1 MTSIQNIPDDVL
13 LRIISEGG
21 EMNWN
26 FLALKV
32 MILRLKLKLSMM
44 NNEMVRKQC
53 CADLRELFRKS
64 SLVPNAKK
72 DMQIIIDCFMEENNA
87 RNGELKIQSAASTNN

>member
-1 MTSIQNIPDDVL
+1 MADIRDIPDDVL

-21 EMNWN
+21 EINWN

-44 NNEMVRKQC
+44 DNETVRQQC
-53 CADLRELFRKS
+53 CNDLRELFRKS
-64 SLVPNAKK
+64 SLIPNAKK
-72 DMQIIIDCFMEENNA
+72 DLQMIVEYSYLHKNN
-87 RNGELKIQSAASTNN
+87 